1 LAEEAAELT
10 SSDWLEPWTANY
22 KRQHILSPIKTL
34 LLENQMPAYWLR
46 TLHTKTIDNFIV
58 VVSKFHQQGRIV
70 GSLGSSS
77 SRYCFATVELMAS
90 RAFHGPIPNN
100 DVQSP
105 ESHAESDNRGVLELI
120 LNSVQRQ
127 EASLTRF
134 QEGLAALNIEVQRL
148 QSQTL
153 ADEQVLEGL
162 AERIQA
168 LKEQAVLQN
177 NHNQN
182 TAWATAGSSASSSNA
197 ASYGSP
203 TLKT

>member
-1 LAEEAAELT
+1 M
-10 SSDWLEPWTANY
+10 LE
-22 KRQHILSPIKTL
+22 
-34 LLENQMPAYWLR
+34 YWLR

-58 VVSKFHQQGRIV
+58 VVSKFHQQGHIV
-70 GSLGSSS
+70 WSLGSSS
-77 SRYCFATVELMAS
+77 SYYCFAIVELMAS
-90 RAFHGPIPNN
+90 RAFQGPIPNN

-105 ESHAESDNRGVLELI
+105 ESHTESDHRGVLELI

-134 QEGLAALNIEVQRL
+134 QEGLAALNIEAQRL

-168 LKEQAVLQN
+168 LKEQAEQWAEAPLPELPQN

-182 TAWATAGSSASSSNA
+182 GAWSAAAWAAAGSSASSSNA
-197 ASYGSP
+197 ASSGSP

>member
-1 LAEEAAELT
+1 ML
-10 SSDWLEPWTANY
+10 
-22 KRQHILSPIKTL
+22 
-34 LLENQMPAYWLR
+34 AYWLR
-46 TLHTKTIDNFIV
+46 TLHTKTVDNFIV
-58 VVSKFHQQGRIV
+58 VVAKFHQQGHIV

-77 SRYCFATVELMAS
+77 SHYCFAIVELMAS
-90 RAFHGPIPNN
+90 RAVN

-105 ESHAESDNRGVLELI
+105 ESHTESDNHGVLELI

-134 QEGLAALNIEVQRL
+134 QEGLATLNIEVQRL

-153 ADEQVLEGL
+153 ADEQVLERL

-168 LKEQAVLQN
+168 LKEQAEQWAGALAPLPELPQN

-182 TAWATAGSSASSSNA
+182 TAWATAGSSASSSTA
-197 ASYGSP
+197 ASSGSP

>member
-1 LAEEAAELT
+1 
-10 SSDWLEPWTANY
+10 
-22 KRQHILSPIKTL
+22 
-34 LLENQMPAYWLR
+34 
-46 TLHTKTIDNFIV
+46 
-58 VVSKFHQQGRIV
+58 
-70 GSLGSSS
+70 
-77 SRYCFATVELMAS
+77 MAS
-90 RAFHGPIPNN
+90 RAFQGPIPNN

-105 ESHAESDNRGVLELI
+105 ELHTESDHRGVLELI

-168 LKEQAVLQN
+168 LKEQAEQGRLPELPQN

-182 TAWATAGSSASSSNA
+182 AAWATAGSSASSSTA
-197 ASYGSP
+197 ASSGSP

>member
-1 LAEEAAELT
+1 
-10 SSDWLEPWTANY
+10 
-22 KRQHILSPIKTL
+22 
-34 LLENQMPAYWLR
+34 MPACWLR
-46 TLHTKTIDNFIV
+46 TLRTKTIDNFIV
-58 VVSKFHQQGRIV
+58 VVSKFHQQGHIV

-77 SRYCFATVELMAS
+77 SHYCFAIVELMAS
-90 RAFHGPIPNN
+90 RAVHSPIPNN

-105 ESHAESDNRGVLELI
+105 ESHTESDNHGVLELI

-134 QEGLAALNIEVQRL
+134 QEGLATLNIEVQRL

-153 ADEQVLEGL
+153 ADEQVLERL

-168 LKEQAVLQN
+168 LKEQAEQWAGALAPLPELPQN

-197 ASYGSP
+197 ASSGSP

>member
-1 LAEEAAELT
+1 
-10 SSDWLEPWTANY
+10 
-22 KRQHILSPIKTL
+22 
-34 LLENQMPAYWLR
+34 
-46 TLHTKTIDNFIV
+46 
-58 VVSKFHQQGRIV
+58 
-70 GSLGSSS
+70 
-77 SRYCFATVELMAS
+77 MAS
-90 RAFHGPIPNN
+90 RAFQGPIPNN

-105 ESHAESDNRGVLELI
+105 ELHTESDHRGVLELI
-120 LNSVQRQ
+120 LISVQRQ

-168 LKEQAVLQN
+168 LKEQAEHWAGALAPLPELPQN

-182 TAWATAGSSASSSNA
+182 AAWATAAWAAAGSSASSSNA
-197 ASYGSP
+197 ASSGSP